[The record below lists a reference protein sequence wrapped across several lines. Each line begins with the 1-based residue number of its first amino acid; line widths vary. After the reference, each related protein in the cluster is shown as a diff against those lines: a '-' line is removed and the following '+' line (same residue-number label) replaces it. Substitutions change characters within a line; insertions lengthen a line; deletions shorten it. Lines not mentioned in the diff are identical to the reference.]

1 VCERPPVGID
11 TSAVEGMDLCQG
23 RVQTGV
29 RKGSSPEGGGHGPK
43 LPELEE
49 SLDCAL
55 KHRA

>member
-1 VCERPPVGID
+1 MQWKVR
-11 TSAVEGMDLCQG
+11 S
-23 RVQTGV
+23 GV
-29 RKGSSPEGGGHGPK
+29 RKGSPPEGGGHGPK